1 MGRSE
6 DYTFV
11 RRRLHSLQAV
21 EALLIL
27 LSSVAGPGV
36 PLSGVNV
43 VRGARARS
51 GLAPCC
57 GIIDSVQLEFLVLQ
71 ALE

>member
-1 MGRSE
+1 MK
-6 DYTFV
+6 DCTFV

-21 EALLIL
+21 DALLIL

-36 PLSGVNV
+36 ALSGVNV

-57 GIIDSVQLEFLVLQ
+57 GIIDSAQLGVLALQ
-71 ALE
+71 ALG